1 MGVRDTFYKLRGKK
15 LEANLKKRNFGCN
28 YFDTKEEAR
37 DFILSQIPSGA
48 SVSYGGSV
56 SNTEAGLLDALKQR
70 NDIELLDRLSATTEE
85 ERVAIEE
92 KAMKA
97 DIYLMG
103 NNGISLDG
111 ELVNID
117 GFGNRVAALIYGP
130 KKVFL
135 LTGMNKVG
143 LTLEDAVKRARNE
156 AAPKNAVRLNRNT
169 PCVQTGKCEN
179 CLSEECICSH
189 IVITR
194 RTRQPERIHIVLVG
208 EDLGY

>member
-1 MGVRDTFYKLRGKK
+1 MSVRDLFYKARAKK
-15 LEANLKKRNFGCN
+15 LQENLRKRNFGCD
-28 YFDTKEEAR
+28 YFETKEEAR
-37 DFILSQIPSGA
+37 DYILSQLTSGMT
-48 SVSYGGSV
+48 VSYGGSV
-56 SNTEAGLLDALKQR
+56 SNTESGLLPALKER
-70 NDIELLDRLSATTEE
+70 TDIELLDRMAATTEE
-85 ERVAIEE
+85 DRMAIEE

-97 DIYLMG
+97 DVYLMG
-103 NNGISLDG
+103 NNGLSMDG

-117 GFGNRVAALIYGP
+117 GYGNRVAALIYGP

-156 AAPKNAVRLNRNT
+156 AAPKNAIRLNKNT
-169 PCVQTGKCEN
+169 PCTQTGKCEN

-194 RTRQPERIHIVLVG
+194 RTRQPQRIHVVLVG